1 MKTYPMIAS
10 ALIMMA
16 SLSSQAGD
24 TDTPITIVPV
34 EPAPSVEI
42 KTIETLKLSNVSTI
56 DLFSVLDGNDD
67 ENLSRHEVR
76 KRPAL
81 TRYFHKL
88 DTDRNGLLD
97 RKEFAAL
104 GMGHGFHFGPGRS
117 RLSSV

>member
-1 MKTYPMIAS
+1 METRPIIATV
-10 ALIMMA
+10 LLMMA
-16 SLSSQAGD
+16 SLTSLAND

-42 KTIETLKLSNVSTI
+42 NTIETLKLSNVSTI

-67 ENLSRHEVR
+67 DNLSRHEVR

-88 DTDRNGLLD
+88 DADRNGLLD
-97 RKEFAAL
+97 REEFAAL